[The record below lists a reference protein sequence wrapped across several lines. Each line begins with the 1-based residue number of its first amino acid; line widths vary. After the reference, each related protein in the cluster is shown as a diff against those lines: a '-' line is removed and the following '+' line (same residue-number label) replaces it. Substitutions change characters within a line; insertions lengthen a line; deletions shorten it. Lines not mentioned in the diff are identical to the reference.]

1 VVWGNVSGLIF
12 SVDSNPEGDRR
23 SVAPLIVPVI
33 TLARVQIEPLSL
45 SHSQGMFEL
54 WSQSRVCEYAGLA
67 SDSLGRSIRLPVGS
81 VSESDRLLH
90 FWLDRAR
97 AGTGFRWAVVLSETR
112 EFIGAVGFNSLGE
125 CSEYAYH
132 FVPRWWGRGLAA
144 EASRGALD
152 WSLSH
157 GSSSIEVFISPSNK
171 KSIQLAE
178 QLGFEPTS
186 DLVDDS
192 QRFILSQI
200 E

>member
-1 VVWGNVSGLIF
+1 MVWGNVSGLIF
-12 SVDSNPEGDRR
+12 SVDSNPKGERH
-23 SVAPLIVPVI
+23 SVAPLIVPMI
-33 TLARVQIEPLSL
+33 TLDRVQIEPLSL

-54 WSQSRVCEYAGLA
+54 WSQFRVCEYAGLT
-67 SDSLGRSIRLPVGS
+67 SD
-81 VSESDRLLH
+81 
-90 FWLDRAR
+90 
-97 AGTGFRWAVVLSETR
+97 
-112 EFIGAVGFNSLGE
+112 SLGE

-157 GSSSIEVFISPSNK
+157 GSSSIEVFISPSNRR
-171 KSIQLAE
+171 SIQLAE

-200 E
+200 G